1 MCRRFSEKKFDIN
14 FNSNSL
20 KNLKFKNGRKSA
32 DEKNNIQ
39 KKNCKKFSFKKKFRN
54 KSEIFEYR
62 KNDDFLEN
70 KLNILLTNEC
80 KLNKKLENY
89 KCINNKEIQNKQ
101 SEEINKSNIEKN
113 KIEDQRLNY
122 VLKKLGLEK
131 IINVFMNNFLTFNDI
146 LFLTRDNLNEFGL
159 LIFQKIRLFSFIE
172 DYKSFSKNFSIDE
185 IKTFFKINKK
195 YNISKD

>member
-39 KKNCKKFSFKKKFRN
+39 KKNFKKYSFKKKFRN
-54 KSEIFEYR
+54 KSEIFENR
-62 KNDDFLEN
+62 KNGNFLEN
-70 KLNILLTNEC
+70 KLNIIDTNEC

-101 SEEINKSNIEKN
+101 SEEFNKSNIEKN

-172 DYKSFSKNFSIDE
+172 DYKSFAKNFSIDE
-185 IKTFFKINKK
+185 NKTFFKINKK

>member
-39 KKNCKKFSFKKKFRN
+39 KKNFKKYSFKKKFRN
-54 KSEIFEYR
+54 KSEIFENR
-62 KNDDFLEN
+62 KNGNFLEN
-70 KLNILLTNEC
+70 KLNIIDTNKF

-101 SEEINKSNIEKN
+101 SEEFNKSNIEKN

-172 DYKSFSKNFSIDE
+172 DYKSFAKNFSIDE